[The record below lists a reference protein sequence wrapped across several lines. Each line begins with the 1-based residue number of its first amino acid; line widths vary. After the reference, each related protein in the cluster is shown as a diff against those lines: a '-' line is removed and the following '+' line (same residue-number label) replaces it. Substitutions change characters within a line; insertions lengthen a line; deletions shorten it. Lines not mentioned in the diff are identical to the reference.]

1 MFQSLYTSVSFMW
14 QNCENILDFY
24 ILFQSQLFVVIEMA
38 KAINVDKEK
47 IIKKINLVFICQIAV
62 NIK

>member
-1 MFQSLYTSVSFMW
+1 M
-14 QNCENILDFY
+14 LDFY

>member
-14 QNCENILDFY
+14 QNCENFLDFY
-24 ILFQSQLFVVIEMA
+24 ILFQSQLFVFIEMA

>member
-14 QNCENILDFY
+14 QNCENVLDFY

-38 KAINVDKEK
+38 KAINVDKEN

>member
-14 QNCENILDFY
+14 QNCENFLDFY